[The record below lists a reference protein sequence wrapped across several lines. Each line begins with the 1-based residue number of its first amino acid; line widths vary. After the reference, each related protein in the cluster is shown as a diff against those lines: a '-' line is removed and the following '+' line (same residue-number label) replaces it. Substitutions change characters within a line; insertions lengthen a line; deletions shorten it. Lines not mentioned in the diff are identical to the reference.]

1 MGPSFRL
8 YSRVFAA
15 CTLTGLAMVAAL
27 NLLVDPL
34 GAYPGVSL
42 KAMEP
47 YRRQLMSRPAKAEML
62 LRNRCELLLLGT
74 SRVQAGM
81 PVDHPAYGTTN
92 VLNLG
97 LAGTTLPEIAA
108 VLEFAL
114 RHQRPKRVLLGADF
128 FLFSDVRGA
137 GGDFDNSRFNPN
149 LQSLDY
155 HFKNILGSHMVAD
168 SWMLLRQ
175 WSRGE
180 PPPKTEK
187 GFLSKSLRPGASQ
200 RESFVRSV
208 RRFLTEPEVYGAY
221 HYSPGRLDIFQQM
234 LHRCRDEQVELIVF
248 IPPVHALELE
258 TVRAAGLWPTFERW
272 KADLARILA
281 EEGVADTIPFWDFT
295 GFAGVLG
302 ESVPAAGDTT
312 TRMRWYFEQSHFTRA
327 LGELVLNRLLP
338 PKSSRADLPDF
349 GERLTTNNVAAHQDR
364 LRRERDAYVASHS
377 GEVEWIN
384 RLAAELKGRGPAG
397 KGESQSGSLRGG
409 E

>member
-1 MGPSFRL
+1 MRPSFRL
-8 YSRVFAA
+8 YSRVVAA
-15 CTLTGLAMVAAL
+15 CTLAGLAVVAAL

-34 GAYPGVSL
+34 GAYPWASL

-62 LRNRCELLLLGT
+62 LRNRCDVLLLGT

-114 RHQRPKRVLLGADF
+114 RHQRPRRVLLGADF
-128 FLFSDVRGA
+128 FLFSDVRGEGA
-137 GGDFDNSRFNPN
+137 NFDNSRFNPE
-149 LQSLDY
+149 LQSFDY

-175 WSRGE
+175 RSRGE
-180 PPPKTEK
+180 PPPKTDR

-200 RESFVRSV
+200 RESFVRGV

-221 HYSPGRLDIFQQM
+221 HYSQERLNIFRQM
-234 LHRCRDEQVELIVF
+234 LRRCRDEQVELLVF

-258 TVRAAGLWPTFERW
+258 TVHVAGLWPAFERW
-272 KADLARILA
+272 KGDLARILA
-281 EEGVADTIPFWDFT
+281 EEGVADTVPFWDFT
-295 GFAGVLG
+295 GYAGFVG
-302 ESVPAAGDTT
+302 ENVPAEGDTT
-312 TRMRWYFEQSHFTRA
+312 TRMRWYFENSHFTPA
-327 LGELVLNRLLP
+327 LGELVLNRLLS
-338 PKSSRADLPDF
+338 KGSSAAGALDF
-349 GERLTTNNVAAHQDR
+349 GERMTTNNAAMHLAR
-364 LRRERDAYVASHS
+364 LRQERDAYVASHPA
-377 GEVEWIN
+377 EIEWMN
-384 RLAAELKGRGPAG
+384 RLAAEVKGRGFAWEPAIEAEG
-397 KGESQSGSLRGG
+397 RVGQR
-409 E
+409 

>member
-8 YSRVFAA
+8 YSSVFVA
-15 CTLTGLAMVAAL
+15 CMSAGLALVAAL

-34 GAYPGVSL
+34 GAYPWISL
-42 KAMEP
+42 KTMEP
-47 YRRQLMSRPAKAEML
+47 YRCQLMSRPAKAEML
-62 LRNRCELLLLGT
+62 LRHRCEVLLLGT

-81 PVDHPAYGTTN
+81 PLDDPAYGTTN

-108 VLEFAL
+108 ALEFAL
-114 RHQRPKRVLLGADF
+114 RHQRPKRVLLGVDF

-137 GGDFDNSRFNPN
+137 GGDFDNSRFNPE
-149 LQSLDY
+149 LQSFDY
-155 HFKNILGSHMVAD
+155 HFKNVLGSHMVAD

-180 PPPKTEK
+180 PPPKTER

-200 RESFVRSV
+200 RESFARNV

-221 HYSPGRLDIFQQM
+221 HYSPERLDIFRQM
-234 LHRCRDEQVELIVF
+234 LRRCRDEQVELIVF

-258 TVRAAGLWPTFERW
+258 TVRAAGLWQTFEHW
-272 KADLARILA
+272 KADLVSILA
-281 EEGVADTIPFWDFT
+281 EEGMADAIPFWDFT

-312 TRMRWYFEQSHFTRA
+312 TRMRWYFEQSHFTPA
-327 LGELVLNRLLP
+327 LGQVVLKRLLSPKP
-338 PKSSRADLPDF
+338 PREDLPDF
-349 GERLTTNNVAAHQDR
+349 GERLTAENVVAHQAR

-377 GEVEWIN
+377 GEVEWVN
-384 RLAAELKGRGPAG
+384 RLAAQLKVRGPAG
-397 KGESQSGSLRGG
+397 KAGAQLGNLRGG